1 MKNSILYLF
10 ILPLVFIG
18 NTFGQQISVDNTY
31 TVNEL
36 VEDVFLNGTC
46 TEVSNIQVS
55 GFTFPDGTNSW
66 GYFNKNQSNFPLDE
80 GIVLTTGKLS
90 SAPGPNPSILSEGPA
105 SWIGDQD
112 LEFHVN
118 INNTYNATYIEFDFV
133 PTANTIRFEY
143 VFASEQYLV
152 TGTASQCSYTDGF
165 AFLLQDITDY
175 TPVQNL
181 ALVPNTNTPVT
192 SSTIRGAGGLCT
204 PSNPQY
210 FDTFNNINSPIA
222 YNGNTIPL
230 MAEATVIPGHTY
242 HIKMVIADQGN
253 QLYDSAVFLK
263 ANSFNASI
271 NLGENR
277 LFANQNPLCGDETLT
292 LDATLGNNSEYSWTR
307 NNINLNQNTPTI
319 NVNEAGIY
327 SVTITQ
333 QNGCISTGEITIE
346 KETFNYNES
355 VTINGCSVSGGP
367 EMIYNLEEYISL
379 ITNQDYDNIEFYKNY
394 NNGVLSNLI
403 TNSSAYTITQNETIY
418 AEITSNNMCTY
429 ISTVHLQLTVSD
441 IDPFTTFLCDIDDTE
456 DGIVT
461 ISTNNLSNNLRDFY
475 NWSANYTFTFHYSLE
490 DAISGSN
497 PIGVNFENTSA
508 YQQTIYARVLLDNVC
523 YTLLPIEITVQN
535 SQQLPAKKI
544 YICPERTIIL
554 NATATNTPYNWSTGE
569 TTQSIEVDAIGT
581 YSVSYI
587 NAQGCELT
595 EVFEVIASDIPSN
608 VEIITTDFS
617 ASENSISVIATG
629 LGIYEYSLD
638 GENYQSY
645 PVFSN
650 LEEGA
655 YTVYIRDTNGC
666 GVITVDAAILDYPRF
681 FTPNGDGY
689 NDVWRIKNLAR
700 IDAKAKI
707 YIFDRY
713 AKLIVSFPANYAWDG
728 TRKGTQLPAT
738 DYWFLLEFSN
748 GKNMRGHFHL
758 TR

>member
-133 PTANTIRFEY
+133 PTANTIHFEY
-143 VFASEQYLV
+143 VFASEQYLL
-152 TGTASQCSYTDGF
+152 TGTAGQCSYTDGF

-535 SQQLPAKKI
+535 SQQLPAKKV
-544 YICPERTIIL
+544 YLCPERTIIL

-595 EVFEVIASDIPSN
+595 EVFEVIASNVPSN

-713 AKLIVSFPANYAWDG
+713 AKLIVNFPANYAWDG

-738 DYWFLLEFSN
+738 DYWFLIEFSN

>member
-1 MKNSILYLF
+1 YLCKMKNSILYLF

-143 VFASEQYLV
+143 VFASEQYLL

-292 LDATLGNNSEYSWTR
+292 LDASLGNNDEY
-307 NNINLNQNTPTI
+307 NCNKKNINLNQNTTTI
-319 NVNEAGIY
+319 NLNEAGNY
-327 SVTITQ
+327 SLTITQ
-333 QNGCISTGEITIE
+333 QNGYISTGENTIE

-441 IDPFTTFLCDIDDTE
+441 IDPFTTFFCDIDDTE

-475 NWSANYTFTFHYSLE
+475 NWSANYTFTFH
-490 DAISGSN
+490 
-497 PIGVNFENTSA
+497 
-508 YQQTIYARVLLDNVC
+508 
-523 YTLLPIEITVQN
+523 
-535 SQQLPAKKI
+535 
-544 YICPERTIIL
+544 
-554 NATATNTPYNWSTGE
+554 
-569 TTQSIEVDAIGT
+569 
-581 YSVSYI
+581 
-587 NAQGCELT
+587 
-595 EVFEVIASDIPSN
+595 
-608 VEIITTDFS
+608 
-617 ASENSISVIATG
+617 
-629 LGIYEYSLD
+629 
-638 GENYQSY
+638 
-645 PVFSN
+645 
-650 LEEGA
+650 
-655 YTVYIRDTNGC
+655 
-666 GVITVDAAILDYPRF
+666 
-681 FTPNGDGY
+681 
-689 NDVWRIKNLAR
+689 
-700 IDAKAKI
+700 
-707 YIFDRY
+707 
-713 AKLIVSFPANYAWDG
+713 
-728 TRKGTQLPAT
+728 
-738 DYWFLLEFSN
+738 
-748 GKNMRGHFHL
+748 
-758 TR
+758 

>member
-133 PTANTIRFEY
+133 PTANTIHFEY
-143 VFASEQYLV
+143 VFASEQYLL
-152 TGTASQCSYTDGF
+152 TGTAGQCSYTDGF

-544 YICPERTIIL
+544 YICPERTVIL

-595 EVFEVIASDIPSN
+595 EVFEVIASDVPSN

-738 DYWFLLEFSN
+738 DYWFLIEFSN

>member
-46 TEVSNIQVS
+46 TEVSNIQLS

-143 VFASEQYLV
+143 VFASEQYLL
-152 TGTASQCSYTDGF
+152 TGTAGQCSYTDGF

-346 KETFNYNES
+346 KETFNYNEN

-367 EMIYNLEEYISL
+367 AMIYNLEEYISL

-403 TNSSAYTITQNETIY
+403 PNSSAYTITQNETIY

-429 ISTVHLQLTVSD
+429 ISTIHLQLTVSD
-441 IDPFTTFLCDIDDTE
+441 IDPFTTFFCDIDDTE

-535 SQQLPAKKI
+535 SQQLPAKKV
-544 YICPERTIIL
+544 YLCPENTAIL
-554 NATATNTPYNWSTGE
+554 NATATNTLYNWSTGE
-569 TTQSIEVDAIGT
+569 TTQSIEVDTIGT

-595 EVFEVIASDIPSN
+595 EFFEVIASNVPSN

-617 ASENSISVIATG
+617 ALENSISVIATG

-738 DYWFLLEFSN
+738 DYWFLIEFSN

>member
-133 PTANTIRFEY
+133 PTANTIHFEY
-143 VFASEQYLV
+143 VFASEQYLL
-152 TGTASQCSYTDGF
+152 TGTAGQCSYTDGF

-595 EVFEVIASDIPSN
+595 EVFEVIASDVPSN

-738 DYWFLLEFSN
+738 DYWFLIEFSN